1 MKIRI
6 LLILYLCISAFLL
19 AKERMTHTFKTHN
32 FRMELPT
39 HWELKK
45 YFGDHKQKPL
55 LTPVSTEDRINLE
68 VFVYAQ
74 TEETKDKKLGF
85 IQTLKTLQLW
95 AENYTDLDQEAEFAF
110 YNLDGYWAK
119 TMGYRQKKKING
131 YIVYGSDGVNLF
143 VIHTYTYANLFPKNF
158 LTMKDIFRG
167 FSLNRNFKNECCN
180 ECTNLSQGQSKASN
194 VNSAD
199 FTETEECLLYFQ
211 NKPQTVS
218 QCK

>member
-55 LTPVSTEDRINLE
+55 LTAVSTEDRINLE

-119 TMGYRQKKKING
+119 TMGFKHKRKTYG
-131 YIVYGSDGVNLF
+131 YIVYASDGVNLF
-143 VIHTYTYANLFPKNF
+143 VIHAYTNAALFPKNF
-158 LTMKDIFRG
+158 KTMKDIFNG
-167 FSLNRNFKNECCN
+167 FTLNRNYKNECCN
-180 ECTNLSQGQSKASN
+180 ECTMLFPNDQDQSKTSCT
-194 VNSAD
+194 D
-199 FTETEECLLYFQ
+199 FTETEECMIYFQ
-211 NKPQTVS
+211 NKPQTIR
-218 QCK
+218 QCR